1 MHYFCLKCIP
11 RHCVDLLANL
21 VLILVIAYGAGG
33 SGKTFTL
40 AGPDLTPALNEE
52 QFGIIPR

>member
-1 MHYFCLKCIP
+1 MHIS
-11 RHCVDLLANL
+11 HCVDLLANL